1 MLDLIRQLCREVGAS
16 LILVTHDLK
25 IASQM
30 ERVVRLDELN
40 RNQPQGAGRPEKD

>member
-1 MLDLIRQLCREVGAS
+1 LDLIRALCREVNAS

-25 IASQM
+25 IASQL

-40 RNQPQGAGRPEKD
+40 KKLAAVG